1 MSGPRRRLVGEGR
14 EEEASCV
21 VAERQSPG
29 LLSRARDG
37 AADERLLDAFD
48 LDGEVGR
55 VHAGAV
61 GIEDRGGVVLL
72 DAVGLNDEGL
82 LELSVE
88 ARVNVLKDDA
98 AGGVD
103 GFGRDACR
111 MGEDG
116 DGPALE
122 VWRSGTRLVEGPD
135 LALGGE
141 RGRNDDG
148 ARLGL
153 LQEKREG
160 EDEVERKAHRHD
172 DGKASSQADTFGDDG
187 CVEHEKDPRGGCACA
202 DVRLRPW
209 GMGGSD

>member
-116 DGPALE
+116 SRYGAPGPASSK
-122 VWRSGTRLVEGPD
+122 VQTSRSAASVGGTTMVRVSGCCRRSARARMKLSAKLIAMMTAKLRLKPMRS
-135 LALGGE
+135 A
-141 RGRNDDG
+141 
-148 ARLGL
+148 
-153 LQEKREG
+153 
-160 EDEVERKAHRHD
+160 
-172 DGKASSQADTFGDDG
+172 TM
-187 CVEHEKDPRGGCACA
+187 
-202 DVRLRPW
+202 DV
-209 GMGGSD
+209 

>member
-116 DGPALE
+116 EGPTLE
-122 VWRSGTRLVEGPD
+122 VRRSGTRLVEGPD

-160 EDEVERKAHRHD
+160 EDEVERKA
-172 DGKASSQADTFGDDG
+172 Q
-187 CVEHEKDPRGGCACA
+187 E
-202 DVRLRPW
+202 
-209 GMGGSD
+209 

>member
-116 DGPALE
+116 EGPA
-122 VWRSGTRLVEGPD
+122 GP
-135 LALGGE
+135 
-141 RGRNDDG
+141 
-148 ARLGL
+148 
-153 LQEKREG
+153 
-160 EDEVERKAHRHD
+160 
-172 DGKASSQADTFGDDG
+172 ASSKVQTSRSAASVGGTTIVRVSG
-187 CVEHEKDPRGGCACA
+187 CCRRSARARMKLSAKLIAMMTAKLRLKPMRSATM
-202 DVRLRPW
+202 DV
-209 GMGGSD
+209 

>member
-103 GFGRDACR
+103 GAP
-111 MGEDG
+111 
-116 DGPALE
+116 GPASSK
-122 VWRSGTRLVEGPD
+122 VQTSRSAASVGGTTIVRVSGCCRRSARARMKLSAKLIAMMTAKLRLKPMRS
-135 LALGGE
+135 A
-141 RGRNDDG
+141 
-148 ARLGL
+148 
-153 LQEKREG
+153 
-160 EDEVERKAHRHD
+160 
-172 DGKASSQADTFGDDG
+172 TM
-187 CVEHEKDPRGGCACA
+187 
-202 DVRLRPW
+202 DV
-209 GMGGSD
+209 